1 MRALLT
7 AASLAL
13 VALPGAALAGD
24 KGAGDKPYAK
34 GEAELAKMLE
44 GRVAGK
50 PVRCLSSSNIQNSTV
65 IDKTAIVYRS
75 GSKLYVNRPR
85 TGATSLDDDDILVTK
100 LYGSQLCNVDK
111 VDLVDRGTRSWS
123 GFVVLDDF
131 VPYERVKT
139 ARR

>member
-13 VALPGAALAGD
+13 LALPGAAIAEEQ
-24 KGAGDKPYAK
+24 AQPYPK

-50 PVRCLSSSNIQNSTV
+50 PVKCLPSFQMQSSTV
-65 IDKTAIVYRS
+65 VDKTAIVYRQ

-85 TGATSLDDDDILVTK
+85 SGARQLGGDDILVTQ
-100 LYGSQLCNVDK
+100 LYGSQLCNIDK
-111 VDLVDRGTRSWS
+111 IDLVDRASHMWS
-123 GFVVLDDF
+123 GFVVLGDF
-131 VPYERVKT
+131 VPYERVT
-139 ARR
+139 SAAR

>member
-13 VALPGAALAGD
+13 LALPGAAMAEE
-24 KGAGDKPYAK
+24 KVNPK

-50 PVRCLSSSNIQNSTV
+50 PVKCLPTHAMDNSTV

-85 TGATSLDDDDILVTK
+85 SGADQLDDDDILLTK
-100 LYGSQLCNVDK
+100 IYGSQLCNVDK
-111 VDLVDRGTRSWS
+111 VDLIDRSSRMWS
-123 GFVVLDDF
+123 GFVMLGEF
-131 VPYERVKT
+131 VPYTRVKT
-139 ARR
+139 GSR

>member
-13 VALPGAALAGD
+13 LALPGAAMAEE
-24 KGAGDKPYAK
+24 KANPK

-50 PVRCLSSSNIQNSTV
+50 PVKCLPTHAMENSTV

-85 TGATSLDDDDILVTK
+85 SGADQLDDDDILLTK

-111 VDLVDRGTRSWS
+111 VDLIDRSSRMWS
-123 GFVVLDDF
+123 GFVVLGDF
-131 VPYERVKT
+131 VPYQRVKT
-139 ARR
+139 SSR

>member
-1 MRALLT
+1 MRIAFAAAAL
-7 AASLAL
+7 AAL
-13 VALPGAALAGD
+13 ALPGAATAD
-24 KGAGDKPYAK
+24 EKPYPK

-50 PVRCLSSSNIQNSTV
+50 PVKCLSSSTLGQSTV

-85 TGATSLDDDDILVTK
+85 GGAD

-111 VDLVDRGTRSWS
+111 VDLVDRSSRMWS
-123 GFVVLDDF
+123 GFVVLGDF
-131 VPYERVKT
+131 VPYTKVKD
-139 ARR
+139 AR

>member
-13 VALPGAALAGD
+13 LALPGAAIAGD
-24 KGAGDKPYAK
+24 KAEPNAK
-34 GEAELAKMLE
+34 GEAQLAKMLE

-50 PVRCLSSSNIQNSTV
+50 PINCITNSMLRDSTV

-85 TGATSLDDDDILVTK
+85 SGAQQLGGDDILVTQI
-100 LYGSQLCNVDK
+100 YGSQLCNVDK
-111 VDLVDRGTRSWS
+111 VDLVDRGSRMWS
-123 GFVVLDDF
+123 GFVLLGDF
-131 VPYERVKT
+131 VPYERVKSA
-139 ARR
+139 AR

>member
-13 VALPGAALAGD
+13 LALPGAAMAEG
-24 KGAGDKPYAK
+24 KVNPK
-34 GEAELAKMLE
+34 GEAQLAKMLE

-50 PVRCLSSSNIQNSTV
+50 PVKCLTNHLLRDSTV
-65 IDKTAIVYRS
+65 IDRTAIVYRS

-85 TGATSLDDDDILVTK
+85 GGADQLDDDDILVTQ

-111 VDLVDRGTRSWS
+111 IDLIDRGSRMWS
-123 GFVVLDDF
+123 GFVLLGDF
-131 VPYERVKT
+131 VPYERVRT
-139 ARR
+139 SAR